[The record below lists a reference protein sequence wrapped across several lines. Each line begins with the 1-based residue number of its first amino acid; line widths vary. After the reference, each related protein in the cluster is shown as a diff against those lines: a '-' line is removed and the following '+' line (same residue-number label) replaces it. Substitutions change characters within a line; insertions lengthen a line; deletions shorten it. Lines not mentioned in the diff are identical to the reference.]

1 VKAPTVEQFKLIL
14 ASDWFK
20 SALAILLAFVVWR
33 LAEAGITKFYARRF
47 VSRFIPRV
55 PTYASLTKKL
65 TSALIFFALA
75 LELLNIWKVNVAPA
89 LWSAGAISVV
99 IGIGAQAIVRDML
112 TGMFFLF
119 EDTFDVGDGVEITTA
134 NGVLRG
140 LVEVVGLRETRIV
153 DTRGFVVSVPNGS
166 IVYVANM
173 TRLPTKMNMN
183 VAVPLRANVVVLRE
197 RIAAIVDT
205 AAHAAA
211 FEVEGVIVR
220 LVDVTADTASFSIDF
235 QVSRK
240 HAFAAEAALRESIVT
255 KLQGDGLLP
264 GGAATAAVPSTGA
277 SNAMPGVGASNVAL
291 GGPGLTGPG

>member
-1 VKAPTVEQFKLIL
+1 MKAPTVEQFKLIL
-14 ASDWFK
+14 GSDWFK
-20 SALAILLAFVVWR
+20 SLVTILLAIVVWR
-33 LAEAGITKFYARRF
+33 LADAGITKFYARRF

-65 TSALIFFALA
+65 AGAFILLFLA

-89 LWSAGAISVV
+89 IWSAGALSVV

-134 NGVLRG
+134 NGVLKG
-140 LVEVVGLRETRIV
+140 IVEVVGLRETRIV
-153 DTRGFVVSVPNGS
+153 DTRGFVVSIPNGS
-166 IVYVANM
+166 IVFVANM
-173 TRLPTKMNMN
+173 TRLPTRMNMN

-211 FEVEGVIVR
+211 FEVAGVVVR

-240 HAFAAEAALRESIVT
+240 HAFAAEAALRESIVN

-264 GGAATAAVPSTGA
+264 GGGQNVAAPSAAAPGA
-277 SNAMPGVGASNVAL
+277 GESDVMPGGSTPMGAA
-291 GGPGLTGPG
+291 

>member
-1 VKAPTVEQFKLIL
+1 MKAATVEQFNVIL
-14 ASDWFK
+14 ASGWFK
-20 SALAILLAFVVWR
+20 SLVAILLALIVWR

-55 PTYASLTKKL
+55 PTYATITKKL
-65 TSALIFFALA
+65 SSALIFFLLA

-89 LWSAGAISVV
+89 IWSAGALSVV

-119 EDTFDVGDGVEITTA
+119 EDTFDVGDAVEITTA
-134 NGVLRG
+134 NGVLKG

-153 DTRGFVVSVPNGS
+153 DHRGYIISIPNGS
-166 IVYVANM
+166 IMFVANM
-173 TRLPTKMNMN
+173 TRLPTRMNMN
-183 VAVPLRANVVVLRE
+183 VAVPLRANVVTLRE
-197 RIAAIVDT
+197 RITAIVDN
-205 AAHAAA
+205 AAHSTE
-211 FEVEGVIVR
+211 FEVEGIIVR

-240 HAFAAEAALRESIVT
+240 HVFAAEAALRESIVT

-264 GGAATAAVPSTGA
+264 GGAVNAGVSGDAASSGAPGVAGATSTG
-277 SNAMPGVGASNVAL
+277 
-291 GGPGLTGPG
+291 